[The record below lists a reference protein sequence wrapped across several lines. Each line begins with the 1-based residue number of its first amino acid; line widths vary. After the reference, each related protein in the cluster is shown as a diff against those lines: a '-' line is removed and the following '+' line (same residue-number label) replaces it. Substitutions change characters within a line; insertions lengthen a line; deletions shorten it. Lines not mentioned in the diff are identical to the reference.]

1 MELDTMFDISAQTR
15 AAMPEVLTLPGTV
28 DPHVHFRLKKTGQM
42 AMVAAE
48 CATEHEAT
56 VDIPN
61 VPGIT
66 SLEALRERYADIHS
80 CIPYGQRTQVLMTP
94 LVNDTTDPEFI
105 RAARKARLIHG
116 VKIFWQGVSNDYGNS
131 ISSAAGAEK
140 LIRSLGDTVCTLH
153 AECRD
158 DYDGKRI
165 PIKNREFWCVENEVS
180 KIIKMNPEGT
190 FVIRHISD
198 RRTLQWIETQ
208 RGRGFNIHGELSPQY
223 LILIDDDIFTGED
236 SHAALQCNCVFWPRP
251 KDKHSQDAI
260 RRAALWGV
268 DWLHIGT
275 DYAMHLE
282 DFSQPSGVKINNKGV
297 AVGGL
302 NFLPRV
308 AKSVLIDFYISHGR
322 KDLLAPMLSGN
333 AAKLYGIMLSD
344 KQYKYMREDWVVPD
358 YSMGKKEGV
367 IPGQWHP
374 VRSSC
379 FLRGHTMHWR
389 KAT

>member
-28 DPHVHFRLKKTGQM
+28 DPHGHFGRKNTGQM
-42 AMVAAE
+42 ARGAAE

-180 KIIKMNPEGT
+180 KIIKMNPEAPSSSG
-190 FVIRHISD
+190 ISPTGEPSNGLRPSGAVGLISMANSRRNISSSSTTTSSPARTATQRCSATASFGPG
-198 RRTLQWIETQ
+198 RRTNT
-208 RGRGFNIHGELSPQY
+208 R
-223 LILIDDDIFTGED
+223 
-236 SHAALQCNCVFWPRP
+236 
-251 KDKHSQDAI
+251 K
-260 RRAALWGV
+260 
-268 DWLHIGT
+268 
-275 DYAMHLE
+275 M
-282 DFSQPSGVKINNKGV
+282 PSG
-297 AVGGL
+297 
-302 NFLPRV
+302 
-308 AKSVLIDFYISHGR
+308 GR
-322 KDLLAPMLSGN
+322 HCGESTGSILAPT
-333 AAKLYGIMLSD
+333 
-344 KQYKYMREDWVVPD
+344 MRCISRISRNP
-358 YSMGKKEGV
+358 
-367 IPGQWHP
+367 
-374 VRSSC
+374 
-379 FLRGHTMHWR
+379 RG
-389 KAT
+389 